1 MTNLGTNIV
10 DKKPHVIQCEETT
23 SLNENDKINVKNTLK
38 KIFNNGEI
46 QKILFINPPD
56 GDQKIFNFHTAK
68 SGRYTN
74 FAPYG
79 IGIIAKHLE
88 KRDYETKILNLN
100 HLILEEVSNCD
111 EEKEFSYDEIVEHEI
126 EKAIN
131 EFQPDFIGI
140 TCMFSMTHNSLKNVA
155 NLIRK
160 KCNVPIA
167 AGGVHISNAIWDAK
181 TRLKFAEDLSSV
193 DLFFLFEAELAFS
206 EFIDS
211 ANQNF
216 DNIDLVKQVFIN
228 FKKQPIFVTSRIRP
242 EGDTLNMIPD
252 HVQMSSSDLSNAGKV
267 GNFSFLKDRGENIT
281 TVLSN
286 RGCRAQCTFCSVRS
300 FNGVKVRQR
309 SVQSVIDELLYLR
322 HEQNIKHIMWLDDDL
337 LYNTKRTI
345 ELFNEM
351 VKQDVGITW
360 DASNGVIAASVTD
373 EIMSAAED
381 SGCLGVV
388 IGMESGNPEILRKIR
403 KPGTV
408 KNFIKA
414 SEILKNYPKIN
425 SRVFLMLGF
434 PDETFGQILDTVNV
448 AKEML
453 MDWNYITPL
462 QPLPNTPIFDE
473 MVEDNLAGTEA
484 FGDIKY
490 FVGGGYAKVSSNKK
504 NNPLQTSFQEIFSKD
519 KLDKIPTQSEIKIIW
534 AFMNYFLNFEPLKNL
549 KNKYKIEQN
558 MRWMNYVSNIV
569 ASKDPIAL
577 YYKILV
583 EKQYE
588 KLNLNKKEAMSND
601 LDKLKTIIQKD
612 KTWEVQ
618 MSYLDLNIQNLV

>member
-1 MTNLGTNIV
+1 METEKVQNKNNKIIGIECASTDLLV
-10 DKKPHVIQCEETT
+10 EQEKKEVR
-23 SLNENDKINVKNTLK
+23 KILRKIFLEK
-38 KIFNNGEI
+38 KIH
-46 QKILFINPPD
+46 KILLINPPD
-56 GDQKIFNFHTAK
+56 GDEKIFNFDVAK

-88 KRDYETKILNLN
+88 KRHCDTKILNLN
-100 HLILEEVSNCD
+100 HIILEKVSKCEKEKDFSYKKILEES
-111 EEKEFSYDEIVEHEI
+111 II
-126 EKAIN
+126 QTIN
-131 EFQPDFIGI
+131 DFQPDFVGI
-140 TCMFSMTHNSLKNVA
+140 TCMFSMTHNSIKEVSRIVKEKTKA
-155 NLIRK
+155 
-160 KCNVPIA
+160 PIA
-167 AGGVHISNAIWDAK
+167 AGGVHISNAIWDNK
-181 TRLKFAEDLSSV
+181 TRTEFSEDLKNI

-206 EFIDS
+206 EFINI

-216 DNIDLVKQVFIN
+216 TNLDLIKQIFIN
-228 FKKQPIFVTSRIRP
+228 DREKPIFITSRIRP
-242 EGDTLNMIPD
+242 EGDSLNMIPD
-252 HVQMSSSDLSNAGKV
+252 HKQMGSSNLSGAGKV
-267 GNFSFLKDRGENIT
+267 GNFSFLKNKNENIT

-286 RGCRAQCTFCSVRS
+286 RGCRAQCTFCSVRN

-309 SVQSVIDELLYLR
+309 SVQSVIDELLFLR
-322 HEQNIKHIMWLDDDL
+322 DEQNIKHIMWLDDDL
-337 LYNTKRTI
+337 LYNTKRTL

-351 VKQDVGITW
+351 VKQNVDITW

-373 EIMSAAED
+373 EIMSAAEE

-403 KPGTV
+403 KPGAV

-414 SEILKNYPKIN
+414 AQILKNYPKIN

-434 PDETFGQILDTVNV
+434 PGETFRQILDTVNV

-473 MVEDNLAGTEA
+473 MVEDNLVGTEG

-504 NNPLQTSFQEIFSKD
+504 NNPLQTSFQEIFAKD
-519 KLDKIPTQSEIKIIW
+519 KLDKIPSQSEIKVIW
-534 AFMNYFLNFEPLKNL
+534 AFMNYFLNFDPLKNL
-549 KNKYKIEQN
+549 KSKEKIMQN
-558 MRWMNYVSNIV
+558 MKWMNYVSNIV
-569 ASKDPIAL
+569 ASNDPIAL

-583 EKQYE
+583 EKQYNKIITKNEE
-588 KLNLNKKEAMSND
+588 KISYD
-601 LDKLKTIIQKD
+601 LDKLKSIMNKD
-612 KTWEVQ
+612 KTWAAQ
-618 MSYLDLNIQNLV
+618 MNYLDLNIQNLS